1 MRKKTRRHRKMILIY
16 IFSVIMLLV
25 FSVIRTE
32 KLLKPVVSE
41 QAEHFSEKIAAEI
54 IERTVSGYLRDNQ
67 YRYSDFAAVLYN
79 EEKLAASVETIPY
92 TINKVQSELTL
103 LINQRLKGTDKVKTE
118 IPIGTLTQTY
128 VFNGK
133 GPKIHIKISPLGS
146 ADVKI
151 KSELESS
158 GINQT
163 KHHISA
169 VISVNVTSSTPLYKF
184 NTHTEFEFLIA
195 ETVIIGDVPDIS
207 PISGLK

>member
-1 MRKKTRRHRKMILIY
+1 MRKRTRRNRKMIGIYMFLI
-16 IFSVIMLLV
+16 IFLLI

-32 KLLKPVVSE
+32 KLLKPVVTE

-54 IERTVSGYLRDNQ
+54 IESTVSGYLRDNR

-79 EEKLAASVETIPY
+79 EKKQAASVETIPY

-103 LINQRLKGTDKVKTE
+103 LINQRLKSADKAKTE

-133 GPKIHIKISPLGS
+133 GPKIHIRISPLGS

-151 KSELESS
+151 KSELESA

-163 KHHISA
+163 MHHISA

-207 PISGLK
+207 PVYGKK